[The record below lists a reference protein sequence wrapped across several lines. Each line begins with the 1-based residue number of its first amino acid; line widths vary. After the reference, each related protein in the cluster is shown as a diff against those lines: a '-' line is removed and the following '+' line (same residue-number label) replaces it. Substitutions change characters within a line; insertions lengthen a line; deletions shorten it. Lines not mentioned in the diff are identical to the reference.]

1 MLKEFVSYL
10 LEMNR
15 PEIVDVDGVK
25 YSTRSLNKLNV
36 EHDISALK
44 LRSLSG
50 LIDYVKS
57 NFDTDTKQ
65 FMIHV
70 ESPTTVS
77 LYDPLNPENDRRQY
91 IKTTALLP
99 NIQFDRF
106 LNREAFNI
114 QLQSMFIQTPEL
126 EKVLKF
132 VGSVSEEQ
140 SKDTTDNGVSQ
151 KVVAKVGVATV
162 DTVEVPNPVYLKPFR
177 TFVEVEQPI
186 SAFVLRM
193 KEGPAVALFEADGAA
208 WEINAMHN
216 IKEYL
221 NENLT
226 DEIDSGRVIIIA

>member
-1 MLKEFVSYL
+1 MLAELFKYFKEH
-10 LEMNR
+10 NR
-15 PEIVDVDGVK
+15 PEIVEVDGEK
-25 YSTRSLNKLNV
+25 FSTRTLNKLNV
-36 EHDISALK
+36 EQDISSLK

-57 NFDTDTKQ
+57 NFDTSEKP

-70 ESPTTVS
+70 ESPTCVS
-77 LYDPLNPENDRRQY
+77 LYDPLNPENERRQY
-91 IKTTALLP
+91 IKSMALLP

-114 QLQSMFIQTPEL
+114 QLQSMFIQTAEL

-140 SKDTTDNGVSQ
+140 SKETTDNGVSQ

-177 TFVEVEQPI
+177 TFVEVEQPV

-216 IKEYL
+216 IKKYL
-221 NENLT
+221 NENL
-226 DEIDSGRVIIIA
+226 EELIASERVIIIA